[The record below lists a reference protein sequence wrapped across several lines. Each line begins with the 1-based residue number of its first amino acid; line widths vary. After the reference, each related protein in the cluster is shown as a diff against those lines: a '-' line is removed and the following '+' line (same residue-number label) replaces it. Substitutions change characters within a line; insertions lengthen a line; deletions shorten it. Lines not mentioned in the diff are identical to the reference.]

1 MRFED
6 WLPHYERILADFDF
20 SREEDE
26 AAAEILASI
35 IKDPMS
41 LQDLCSILKE
51 ETVAVIGPNT
61 TGREIR
67 EAEERFSIVMATD
80 SSVKLC
86 MESGCIP
93 HLIATDLDGDMDF
106 ILEASEDGAICIVHA
121 HGDNV
126 PALEKYVPKL
136 KGRTAA
142 TTQSKPLEAVHNFG
156 GFTDGDRAVFLAEH
170 CGAKS
175 ITLFGF
181 DFQEPVQK
189 PGCDLNVKKKKLEWA
204 KYLIEKVVGS
214 YKIEDS

>member
-1 MRFED
+1 MKFQD
-6 WLPHYERILADFDF
+6 WLPHYERILADFGF
-20 SREEDE
+20 SRTEDE
-26 AAAEILASI
+26 RAAEFLANI

-41 LQDLCSILKE
+41 EQDLCTILRD
-51 ETVAVIGPNT
+51 ETVAIIGPNT
-61 TGREIR
+61 SSKEIR
-67 EAEERFSIVMATD
+67 EAEERFGIIIATD

-126 PALEKYVPKL
+126 QALQEYVPL
-136 KGRTAA
+136 VKGRMAG
-142 TTQSKPLEAVHNFG
+142 TTQSTPMDTVHNFG
-156 GFTDGDRAVFLAEH
+156 GFTDGDRAVFMAEH

-181 DFQEPVQK
+181 DFERPVKK
-189 PGCDLNVKKKKLEWA
+189 PSCDLDVKKKKLGWA
-204 KYLIEKVVGS
+204 RYLIEKVIGS
-214 YKIEDS
+214 YDIKV